1 MRCRSASPSRARR
14 RWCTATTGS
23 TTASSATT
31 DASAPCSTGRS
42 ARSAIRLADLGMLQ
56 VYWTG
61 PGDDPSAWGGSAT
74 TADGFLDRADLVDRY
89 AAVSGRD
96 ISQLPFYVSFAY
108 WKLACILQ
116 GRVLPLPRRRA
127 RIARSSRARTIH
139 RPDRRCSS
147 ARRRVPRGAV
157 MTDPYV
163 LHEPLPT
170 LRLPVMVVMLTG
182 WIDASGAAA
191 AAMTTVQEEW
201 AVRPLAT
208 FDGDTFIDYR
218 ARRPTMELR
227 EGVNVRLVWADI
239 ELHVGQDS
247 QGHDVL
253 TLSGPEPDS
262 QWRKFA
268 DVVSTLAVELGVQQM
283 VALGAYPFA
292 TPHTRDPRLSS
303 SSPSADV
310 VANVPYLKNSVDVPA
325 GMGAVLEHAF
335 TEKGMPALGHLGA
348 GSALRQRAEL
358 SGCDARTPHRP
369 ARRRRARR
377 RCRGNSA
384 RDHHPTP
391 TARPARCEQ
400 RRTSFDGQP
409 TRRALRPGPAADRSS
424 RNR

>member
-1 MRCRSASPSRARR
+1 
-14 RWCTATTGS
+14 
-23 TTASSATT
+23 
-31 DASAPCSTGRS
+31 
-42 ARSAIRLADLGMLQ
+42 
-56 VYWTG
+56 
-61 PGDDPSAWGGSAT
+61 
-74 TADGFLDRADLVDRY
+74 
-89 AAVSGRD
+89 
-96 ISQLPFYVSFAY
+96 
-108 WKLACILQ
+108 
-116 GRVLPLPRRRA
+116 
-127 RIARSSRARTIH
+127 
-139 RPDRRCSS
+139 
-147 ARRRVPRGAV
+147 

-163 LHEPLPT
+163 LHEPLPSLDT
-170 LRLPVMVVMLTG
+170 PVMIVMLTG

-247 QGHDVL
+247 EGHDVL

-335 TEKGMPALGHLGA
+335 TDKGMPALGIWAQVPHYVSAMSYPAATLALLSGLTEVA
-348 GSALRQRAEL
+348 GLVVDAAAIRQETIIQRQRLDQLVASNDDHRAMVNQLEDLYDQAAQQTDLLGTGGIPTGDELAAEFEQFL
-358 SGCDARTPHRP
+358 
-369 ARRRRARR
+369 
-377 RCRGNSA
+377 
-384 RDHHPTP
+384 RDQET
-391 TARPARCEQ
+391 
-400 RRTSFDGQP
+400 
-409 TRRALRPGPAADRSS
+409 
-424 RNR
+424 

>member
-1 MRCRSASPSRARR
+1 
-14 RWCTATTGS
+14 
-23 TTASSATT
+23 
-31 DASAPCSTGRS
+31 
-42 ARSAIRLADLGMLQ
+42 
-56 VYWTG
+56 
-61 PGDDPSAWGGSAT
+61 
-74 TADGFLDRADLVDRY
+74 
-89 AAVSGRD
+89 
-96 ISQLPFYVSFAY
+96 
-108 WKLACILQ
+108 
-116 GRVLPLPRRRA
+116 
-127 RIARSSRARTIH
+127 
-139 RPDRRCSS
+139 
-147 ARRRVPRGAV
+147 

-163 LHEPLPT
+163 LHEPLPSLDT
-170 LRLPVMVVMLTG
+170 PVMVVMLTG

-247 QGHDVL
+247 EGQDVL

-292 TPHTRDPRLSS
+292 TPHTREPRLSS

-335 TEKGMPALGHLGA
+335 TEKGMPALGIWAQVPHYVSAMSYPAATLALLTGLHDVA
-348 GSALRQRAEL
+348 GLVVDATAIRQQTIIQRQRLDQLVAGNDEHRSMVNQLEELYDQAQQQTDLLGTGLIPTGDELAAEFERFL
-358 SGCDARTPHRP
+358 
-369 ARRRRARR
+369 
-377 RCRGNSA
+377 
-384 RDHHPTP
+384 RDQDT
-391 TARPARCEQ
+391 
-400 RRTSFDGQP
+400 
-409 TRRALRPGPAADRSS
+409 
-424 RNR
+424 